1 MEALQMLKFHLK
13 KERLNFMRG
22 WITTDKEMIDDLPDE
37 DVMMSLLRGDQLAM
51 EKVMRSTEI
60 DERDTEDMQPI
71 EVNEETSEN

>member
-1 MEALQMLKFHLK
+1 
-13 KERLNFMRG
+13 
-22 WITTDKEMIDDLPDE
+22 MIDDLPDE
-37 DVMMSLLRGDQLAM
+37 EVMMSLLRGDQLAM